1 MTATL
6 LLFVALLGVTGPDD
20 DADAAT
26 REPATLDHCMV
37 SVIQRADVP
46 AQAPGLLVSL
56 TAREGVQVEEGAQL
70 AQVDDRQAEA
80 IATLKKAEAAR
91 AEAESK
97 NDVNV
102 RYAEAAERVANAD
115 YLQVVEAN
123 KKVPG
128 AIQATEVRLKHL
140 EWKRTELQIEQAKF
154 DMELAKK
161 TVEARNAERTAAEID
176 VARRKVTA
184 PFGGMIVELHKQ
196 QGEWANAGEPIFHL
210 VRLDKL
216 RVEGF
221 VDAAELGPADVDG
234 KPVLVNVRL
243 ERDRTASFEGK
254 IVFVDPFVQQPGGT
268 YKVWAEVENRR
279 ENGHFVLRPG
289 HKVKMKIM
297 MDAATGPAGDKP
309 AP

>member
-6 LLFVALLGVTGPDD
+6 FLFVALLGITGPDD
-20 DADAAT
+20 GDDDAT
-26 REPATLDHCMV
+26 REPAVLDTCMV

-70 AQVDDRQAEA
+70 AQVDDSQAEA
-80 IATLKKAEAAR
+80 VVTLKKAEAAR
-91 AEAESK
+91 AEAEVR
-97 NDVNV
+97 NDINV
-102 RYAEAAERVANAD
+102 RYAKAAEQVADAD
-115 YLQVVEAN
+115 YQQVVEAN

-128 AIQATEVRLKHL
+128 AIQATELRLKYL
-140 EWKRTELQIEQAKF
+140 EWQRAALQIEQAQF
-154 DMELAKK
+154 DVTLAKK
-161 TVEARNAERTAAEID
+161 TLEARTAELTAAEID

-184 PFGGMIVELHKQ
+184 PFGGVIVELHKQ
-196 QGEWANAGEPIFHL
+196 PGEWANAGEPILHL

-221 VDAAELGPADVDG
+221 VDAAKLGPADVDG
-234 KPVLVNVRL
+234 KPVLVEVRL
-243 ERDRTASFEGK
+243 ERDRTASFEGR

-289 HKVKMKIM
+289 HKVKMKITT
-297 MDAATGPAGDKP
+297 DAETQPAGDKT